1 MKKLGPLLFTRG
13 PHFCSLKCG
22 SLFLSLQIPSFA
34 HSEFW
39 TSLKSYPWY
48 WEFDIIF
55 VAKCCF
61 VQGSCAGAV
70 PATRSR
76 SKKDSQYF
84 SVSQAKPRPGTIT
97 FILSLVGP
105 FWGKRPFLIKP
116 HWCSACYHGILG
128 QPTLPGEPKS
138 QAKPGVRHYCVHRSL
153 QQTPPHP
160 QADPYRYPFGK
171 PYGYQYVRCI
181 HQTVLVY
188 AKCAAWTVKI
198 FGWGPEAPW
207 EDEELW
213 RIYLENHSSA
223 DQITLWSYL
232 DVFNETAELLSD
244 NLTLLL

>member
-1 MKKLGPLLFTRG
+1 MKKLGPLLLTRG

-48 WEFDIIF
+48 WVFDIIF

-76 SKKDSQYF
+76 SKKDCQYCP
-84 SVSQAKPRPGTIT
+84 VSQAKPSSGTIA
-97 FILSLVGP
+97 FIVSLFGL
-105 FWGKRPFLIKP
+105 FWGKRPFLTKP
-116 HWCSACYHGILG
+116 HWCSACYHGTLG
-128 QPTLPGEPKS
+128 QPTLPGEQGS

-160 QADPYRYPFGK
+160 QADPYRYLSENHMDSNMLYTPNCIGICKVCSLNSKDLWLRPRSPLRRWGAVKNIFGK
-171 PYGYQYVRCI
+171 PQFSWPIYSLVVFRCFQWNSRTFI
-181 HQTVLVY
+181 
-188 AKCAAWTVKI
+188 W
-198 FGWGPEAPW
+198 
-207 EDEELW
+207 
-213 RIYLENHSSA
+213 
-223 DQITLWSYL
+223 
-232 DVFNETAELLSD
+232 
-244 NLTLLL
+244 

>member
-48 WEFDIIF
+48 WVFDIIF

-116 HWCSACYHGILG
+116 HWCSACYHGTLG
-128 QPTLPGEPKS
+128 QPTLPGEQGS

-160 QADPYRYPFGK
+160 QADPYRYLFGK
-171 PYGYQYVRCI
+171 PYGFQYV
-181 HQTVLVY
+181 VY
-188 AKCAAWTVKI
+188 AKLYWYMQSVQPEQWRSLVEAQKPPEKMRSCEEYIWKTTVQ
-198 FGWGPEAPW
+198 
-207 EDEELW
+207 L
-213 RIYLENHSSA
+213 
-223 DQITLWSYL
+223 T
-232 DVFNETAELLSD
+232 
-244 NLTLLL
+244 NLFSGSI